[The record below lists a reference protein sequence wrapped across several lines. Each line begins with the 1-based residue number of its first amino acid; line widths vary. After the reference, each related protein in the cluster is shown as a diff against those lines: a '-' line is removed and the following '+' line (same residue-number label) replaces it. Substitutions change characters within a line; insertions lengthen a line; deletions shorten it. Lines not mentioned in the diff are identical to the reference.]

1 MPVLPIAA
9 AVGAAAAVVGTAATI
24 KAQNRANSMA
34 KQQYAYER
42 QMQQNRTVRERR
54 DAVRAARL
62 TGGALVQTA
71 ANQGASDTS
80 AALGGQG
87 SIQSQ
92 LNNNLS
98 FLDTQSSLADKAGGA
113 SVARQSAINNAQ
125 NWGAISDLGMKV
137 FSMSG
142 GTGAFKKR

>member
-1 MPVLPIAA
+1 MPVVPIAA

-24 KAQNRANSMA
+24 KAQNRANKAA

-42 QMQQNRTVRERR
+42 QMSQNRSVRERR
-54 DAVRAARL
+54 DAIRAARL
-62 TGGALVQTA
+62 TQGSLVQTA
-71 ANQGASDTS
+71 NNQGASSTS

-92 LNNNLS
+92 LNSNLS
-98 FLDTQSSLADKAGGA
+98 FLDTQSSLADKSGAA
-113 SVARQSAINNAQ
+113 SVARQGALTNAG
-125 NWGAISDLGMKV
+125 NWAAVSNLGMTV

-142 GTGAFKKR
+142 GVGAFGK